1 MLNNIKLSLQ
11 YILPKLW
18 LTRLAGWGASKR
30 AGWLTKLVIDLF
42 VKFYNVDMKE
52 AQKPDTASYRTFNDF
67 FVRPLREEARPV
79 DTDPSILVMPAD
91 GVISQLGAIE
101 QDKIL
106 QAKGH
111 NYTLEALLAGNYQ
124 MAELFH
130 NGHFATTYLSPRDY
144 HRVHMPCNG
153 ILREMIYVP
162 GDLFSVNHFT
172 AQNVPNLFA
181 RNERVICL
189 FDTEFGP
196 MAQILVGATIVGSI
210 ETVWSG
216 TVTPPREGIIKR
228 WTWPAGESEGSVA
241 LLKGQEMGRFKLGST
256 VINLFAP
263 GSVKLVEHLQSLSVT
278 KLGQPLAMSVEAAK
292 AAEEARAIE
301 ATEAAKIAEEAR
313 AAEAAKAAEEAK
325 AAEATKAAEEAQAA
339 EAAKA
344 AEVAKKAKPAVD
356 SAAVKPKANN
366 TATPRSDDAATLAQE
381 AKTTTGKGSASAPAQ
396 SPASEPDSNAA
407 PKNNQTDS

>member
-1 MLNNIKLSLQ
+1 MLNDLKLSLQ

-42 VKFYNVDMKE
+42 VKYYKVDMKE
-52 AQKPDTASYRTFNDF
+52 AQKPDTAAYRTFNDF
-67 FVRPLREEARPV
+67 FVRPLRDDVRPLN
-79 DTDPSILVMPAD
+79 TDPNVLVMPAD

-101 QDKIL
+101 NDKIL

-111 NYTLEALLAGNYQ
+111 DYSLEALLAGNYQ
-124 MAELFH
+124 MADLFR
-130 NGHFATTYLSPRDY
+130 NGSFATTYLSPRDY

-162 GDLFSVNHFT
+162 GDLFSVN
-172 AQNVPNLFA
+172 Q
-181 RNERVICL
+181 RVICL

-228 WTWPAGESEGSVA
+228 WTWPAGDNEGSIA

-263 GSVKLVEHLQSLSVT
+263 GQVKLVDTLQSLSVT
-278 KLGQPLAMSVEAAK
+278 KIGHPLATAVEATA
-292 AAEEARAIE
+292 AAEPAPLPEEEIRAE
-301 ATEAAKIAEEAR
+301 HR
-313 AAEAAKAAEEAK
+313 AS
-325 AAEATKAAEEAQAA
+325 
-339 EAAKA
+339 
-344 AEVAKKAKPAVD
+344 PLVD
-356 SAAVKPKANN
+356 DKQ
-366 TATPRSDDAATLAQE
+366 DQ
-381 AKTTTGKGSASAPAQ
+381 G
-396 SPASEPDSNAA
+396 
-407 PKNNQTDS
+407 

>member
-1 MLNNIKLSLQ
+1 LLDNIKLSLQ

-30 AGWLTKLVIDLF
+30 AGWLTRLVIDLF
-42 VKFYNVDMKE
+42 VKYYKVNMAE

-67 FVRPLREEARPV
+67 FVRPLRDEARPV
-79 DTDPSILVMPAD
+79 DTDPNVLVMPAD
-91 GVISQLGAIE
+91 GVISQMGLIE
-101 QDKIL
+101 EDKIL

-111 NYTLEALLAGNYQ
+111 SYSLEALLAGNYL
-124 MAELFH
+124 MADLFR
-130 NGHFATTYLSPRDY
+130 NGSFATTYLSPRDY

-162 GDLFSVNHFT
+162 GDLFSVNHLT

-210 ETVWSG
+210 ETVWAG
-216 TVTPPREGIIKR
+216 TITPPREGVIKR

-263 GSVKLVEHLQSLSVT
+263 GKVNLAEQLQSLSVT
-278 KLGQPLAMSVEAAK
+278 KIGEPLAVSTAPVAEPEVPVSEIPPVEIV
-292 AAEEARAIE
+292 AEPEASPLVE
-301 ATEAAKIAEEAR
+301 
-313 AAEAAKAAEEAK
+313 
-325 AAEATKAAEEAQAA
+325 TKPE
-339 EAAKA
+339 
-344 AEVAKKAKPAVD
+344 
-356 SAAVKPKANN
+356 S
-366 TATPRSDDAATLAQE
+366 
-381 AKTTTGKGSASAPAQ
+381 
-396 SPASEPDSNAA
+396 
-407 PKNNQTDS
+407 